1 MFDIEKF
8 NQNPAVKKQAKSA
21 QERLE
26 ERIIGLGLLPKGEEG
41 VVEYLGRFGKN
52 ISAAKCAA
60 IAVACAKKA
69 ENTTALCGQT
79 EEESKKSLLVFTNR
93 FAELANSIGGL

>member
-60 IAVACAKKA
+60 IAVACANKA
-69 ENTTALCGQT
+69 ENTPALCGQT
-79 EEESKKSLLVFTNR
+79 EEDSKRYLLVFANR
-93 FAELANSIGGL
+93 FAELAENIGGL